1 MILHDERNEMKRVLM
16 VLTTSFSKSGIGNVV
31 RNYTSALHDFIQ
43 FDFFLCRGI
52 DEDNKKYVETI
63 NGKIILP
70 KSNREKDP
78 IGYVKEFVALTKNN
92 NYDAVHIHGNSCTM
106 FFDAFA
112 SRIAGIK
119 IVIAH
124 SHSTYTDYPILH
136 RFLKPFFN
144 LFITTGLA
152 CSDEAGRWC
161 FYKYSILNNAIDT
174 KRFEFSPEDRK
185 KLRDQLKINSDD
197 YVLLSVGHLDKG
209 KNQSYLINLVS
220 KLKNIYGYNFKLYLV
235 GQGNLKNALIEQIAS
250 NDLCDNVFLI
260 GESSRV
266 EQFYSM
272 SDCFVFPSLYEGLGI
287 VLIEAQASGLH
298 CIASREVPELSN
310 VCGTVKYIS
319 LQDEDMWIKEIIDVY
334 NNRFEIDRVNDSKL
348 CCEAIEKKGY
358 DITSSAK
365 ELINYYS

>member
-1 MILHDERNEMKRVLM
+1 MLIYERNEMKRVLM

-31 RNYTSALHDFIQ
+31 RNYTSALHDLVH

-52 DEDNKKYVETI
+52 DEDNKKYVDTI
-63 NGKIILP
+63 NGKIIIP

-78 IGYVKEFVALTKNN
+78 IGYVKEFVSLTKNN

-112 SRIAGIK
+112 SRVAGIK
-119 IVIAH
+119 NIIAH
-124 SHSTYTDYPILH
+124 SHSTYTDYPFLH
-136 RFLKPFFN
+136 LFLKPFLN
-144 LFITTGLA
+144 LFISTGLA
-152 CSDEAGRWC
+152 CSDEAGKWC

-174 KRFEFSPEDRK
+174 RRFEFSLEDRN
-185 KLRDQLKINSDD
+185 KLREQLDLNNKEF
-197 YVLLSVGHLDKG
+197 VLLSVGHLDKG
-209 KNQSYLINLVS
+209 KNQSYIIKLVS
-220 KLKNIYGYNFKLYLV
+220 RLKNEFGYNFKLYIV
-235 GQGNLKNALIEQIAS
+235 GQGNLKNALNEQIMS
-250 NDLCDNVFLI
+250 NDLCDNVYLI
-260 GESSRV
+260 GESSSV

-298 CIASREVPELSN
+298 CLASQEVPELSN
-310 VCGTVKYIS
+310 VCGNVKYIP
-319 LQDEDMWIKEIIDVY
+319 LQDEDSWINELIY
-334 NNRFEIDRVNDSKL
+334 LFNHRFETDRLNESKI
-348 CCEAIEKKGY
+348 CCEVIEKKGY